1 MFFDKS
7 GEEINKE
14 DLIPRKDFERLK
26 KVVDVH
32 QDYLNT
38 LYVFYK
44 LKPTPFLENIRDLSY
59 ELLRF
64 LDNICNKYDLTY
76 WLDYGTLL
84 GAVRH
89 NDFVPWDDDLN
100 VGMMR
105 KDYIKLAEILP
116 DLIDNYGLKNVSC
129 SYKKDQNSS
138 KWLQINC
145 NHPDFTDKLI
155 GINVF
160 PYDYIKDEAIEN
172 LENKYNSCAL
182 KFDNSSQFID
192 ELYLELNLTF
202 EKDKYYV
209 PGVEGIH
216 GKNKRFKFKIRETD
230 LLFPLQKL
238 QFGRY
243 ELPTPNDSLKYV
255 RKIYGKN
262 FINIPNKKPKNTR
275 LAEYRGIKN
284 IEEIL
289 KKSCEN
295 VKNVNDNYD
304 FK

>member
-14 DLIPRKDFERLK
+14 DLIPRKDFDRLK
-26 KVVDVH
+26 QLVDVH

-44 LKPTPFLENIRDLSY
+44 FKPTPFLENIRDLSY

-64 LDNICNKYDLTY
+64 LDKVCNEYDLAY
-76 WLDYGTLL
+76 WMDYGTLL

-105 KDYIKLAEILP
+105 RDYIALAEVLP
-116 DLIDNYGLKNVSC
+116 GQIDSCGLENVSC
-129 SYKKDQNSS
+129 TYKDDQ
-138 KWLQINC
+138 KWLQINYQ
-145 NHPDFTDKLI
+145 HPDFSDKLI
-155 GINVF
+155 GINIF

-172 LENKYNSCAL
+172 LEAKHNEYGL

-192 ELYLELNLTF
+192 ELYSQLNLTF
-202 EKDKYYV
+202 DKEEYYI

-216 GKNKRFKFKIRETD
+216 GNDKRFKFKIRKTD

-238 QFGRY
+238 QFGKY
-243 ELPTPNDSLKYV
+243 EFPAPNDSLKYV
-255 RKIYGKN
+255 RKIYGKK
-262 FINIPNKKPKNTR
+262 FISIPNKKPKNNR
-275 LAEYRGIKN
+275 LVGYRKIKN

-289 KKSCEN
+289 KQSCDN
-295 VKNVNDNYD
+295 LRKVNDNYG
-304 FK
+304 FR

>member
-14 DLIPRKDFERLK
+14 DLIPRKDFDRLK
-26 KVVDVH
+26 QLVDVH

-44 LKPTPFLENIRDLSY
+44 FKPTLFLENIRDLSY

-64 LDNICNKYDLTY
+64 LDSVCNEYDLAY
-76 WLDYGTLL
+76 WMDYGTLL

-105 KDYIKLAEILP
+105 RDYIALAEVLP
-116 DLIDNYGLKNVSC
+116 GQIDICGLENVSC
-129 SYKKDQNSS
+129 TYSDDQR
-138 KWLQINC
+138 WLQINYQ
-145 NHPDFTDKLI
+145 HPDFSDKLI
-155 GINVF
+155 GINIF

-172 LENKYNSCAL
+172 LEAKHNEYGL
-182 KFDNSSQFID
+182 KFDNSPQFVD
-192 ELYLELNLTF
+192 ELYSELNLTF
-202 EKDKYYV
+202 DKGEYYI

-216 GKNKRFKFKIRETD
+216 GNDKRFKFKIRNTD

-238 QFGRY
+238 QFGKY
-243 ELPTPNDSLKYV
+243 EFPSPNDSLKYV
-255 RKIYGKN
+255 RKIYGKK
-262 FINIPNKKPKNTR
+262 FISIPNKKPKNNR
-275 LAEYRGIKN
+275 LVEYRKIKN

-289 KKSCEN
+289 KKSCDN
-295 VKNVNDNYD
+295 VRKVNDNYG
-304 FK
+304 FR

>member
-14 DLIPRKDFERLK
+14 DLIPRKDFDRLNQL
-26 KVVDVH
+26 VDVH

-44 LKPTPFLENIRDLSY
+44 FKPTPFLENIRDLSY

-64 LDNICNKYDLTY
+64 LDNVCNENDLDY
-76 WLDYGTLL
+76 WMDYGTLL

-105 KDYIKLAEILP
+105 RDYTALAEVLP
-116 DLIDNYGLKNVSC
+116 GQIDSCGLENVSC
-129 SYKKDQNSS
+129 TYKDDQ
-138 KWLQINC
+138 KWLQINYH
-145 NHPDFTDKLI
+145 HPDFSDKLI
-155 GINVF
+155 GINIF

-172 LENKYNSCAL
+172 LEAKHNEYGL
-182 KFDNSSQFID
+182 KFDNSSQFIG
-192 ELYLELNLTF
+192 ELYSQLNLTF
-202 EKDKYYV
+202 DKDEYYI

-216 GKNKRFKFKIRETD
+216 GNDKRFKFKIRKTD

-238 QFGRY
+238 QFGKY
-243 ELPTPNDSLKYV
+243 EFPAPNDSLKYV
-255 RKIYGKN
+255 RKIYGKK
-262 FINIPNKKPKNTR
+262 FISIPNKKPKNNR
-275 LAEYRGIKN
+275 LVEYRKIKN

-289 KKSCEN
+289 KKSCDN
-295 VKNVNDNYD
+295 VRKVNDNYGLR
-304 FK
+304 